1 MKITSFFSGI
11 FCFTAVFIALT
22 SANALA
28 SGTVAVY
35 TAAPQKLID
44 TLVPAFE
51 KQSGIK
57 VEIVKAGS
65 GELLNRLRAEKGRQT
80 ADVIWSVGGELVD
93 FNKEL
98 FISYTPESNDKINP
112 LLRPSKTWLPFTAI
126 VSVFLVNNQQLKGAN
141 VPKSWSDL
149 TKSTYKGRVSSARAD
164 KSGSSYIQLATVLQ
178 IYGDNDKGWN
188 TYQNMMANMVLS
200 NSSGAVPR
208 FVNDGEAAVGITL
221 EDAALRYK
229 LGGGP
234 VQIVYPSDGT
244 SLVPDA
250 MALVAN
256 GPNPSA
262 GKKFLDYM
270 ISKEAQSSVAA
281 IGRRPVR
288 VDVESVKELTPLNQI
303 KTIQYDLLW
312 AVENKKRL
320 VERWNDTLL
329 EVQ

>member
-1 MKITSFFSGI
+1 MKKAWLFLRVVLLSWTFM
-11 FCFTAVFIALT
+11 ALE
-22 SANALA
+22 SATALA
-28 SGTVAVY
+28 NGTVAVY

-98 FISYTPESNDKINP
+98 FVNYTPKDNDKINP
-112 LLRPSKTWLPFTAI
+112 QLRPSQTWLPFTAI
-126 VSVFLVNNQQLKGAN
+126 VSVFLVNNQQMKGAD

-149 TKSTYKGRVSSARAD
+149 TKSTYKGKISSARAD

-178 IYGDNDKGWN
+178 IYGDNDKGWD
-188 TYQNMMANMVLS
+188 TYKNLMTNMVLS

-262 GKKFLDYM
+262 GKQFLDYM

-288 VDVESVKELTPLNQI
+288 LDVESVKELTPLNEI

>member
-1 MKITSFFSGI
+1 MLFIKRLSKIFLA
-11 FCFTAVFIALT
+11 TACMLT
-22 SANALA
+22 L
-28 SGTVAVY
+28 GTGAWAAGAVAVY
-35 TAAPQKLID
+35 TAAPQELID
-44 TLVPAFE
+44 ALVPLFE
-51 KQSGIK
+51 KNSGIK

-65 GELLNRLRAEKGRQT
+65 GELLNRLKAEKGRQT

-98 FISYTPESNDKINP
+98 FVNYVPKDNDKINP
-112 LLRPSKTWLPFTAI
+112 QLRPSKTWLPFTAI
-126 VSVFLVNNQQLKGAN
+126 VSVFLVNTQQMDAGAM
-141 VPKSWSDL
+141 PKSWKDL
-149 TKSTYKGRVSSARAD
+149 TQASMRGMISSARAD

-178 IYGDNDKGWN
+178 IYGDNDQGWDLYKG
-188 TYQNMMANMVLS
+188 MMANMVLS

-250 MALVAN
+250 MALVNN
-256 GPNPSA
+256 GPNPDA
-262 GKKFLDYM
+262 GKQFLDFM
-270 ISKEAQSSVAA
+270 ISKEAQSVVAS

-288 VDVESVKELTPLNQI
+288 VDVDSVKELTPLTQI
-303 KTIQYDLLW
+303 KTIDYNLLW

-320 VERWNDTLL
+320 LERWNDTLL

>member
-1 MKITSFFSGI
+1 MK
-11 FCFTAVFIALT
+11 LT
-22 SANALA
+22 STLARQCVLIAALVVWCLGQPVA
-28 SGTVAVY
+28 AETVSVY
-35 TAAPQKLID
+35 TAAPQELID
-44 TLVPAFE
+44 KLVPAFE
-51 KQSGIK
+51 QHSGIK
-57 VEIVKAGS
+57 VEIVKGGS
-65 GELLNRLRAEKGRQT
+65 GELLNRLKAEKGRQT

-98 FISYTPESNDKINP
+98 FADYTPQENDKINP
-112 LLRPSKTWLPFTAI
+112 LLRPSPTWLPFTAI
-126 VSVFLVNNQQLKGAN
+126 VSVFLVNEQQLQGSN
-141 VPKSWSDL
+141 VPGSWADL
-149 TKSTYKGRVSSARAD
+149 TKSSYQGRISSARAD

-178 IYGDNDKGWN
+178 IYGDNDKGWDL
-188 TYQNMMANMVLS
+188 YKNMMANMVLS

-234 VQIVYPSDGT
+234 VRIVYPSDGT

-256 GPNPSA
+256 GPNPAA
-262 GKKFLDYM
+262 GKRFLDYM
-270 ISKEAQSSVAA
+270 ISREAQSSVAA

-288 VDVESVKELTPLNQI
+288 TDVESARELTPLSQI

-320 VERWNDTLL
+320 MERWNDTLL

>member
-1 MKITSFFSGI
+1 
-11 FCFTAVFIALT
+11 
-22 SANALA
+22 
-28 SGTVAVY
+28 
-35 TAAPQKLID
+35 
-44 TLVPAFE
+44 
-51 KQSGIK
+51 
-57 VEIVKAGS
+57 
-65 GELLNRLRAEKGRQT
+65 
-80 ADVIWSVGGELVD
+80 
-93 FNKEL
+93 
-98 FISYTPESNDKINP
+98 
-112 LLRPSKTWLPFTAI
+112 
-126 VSVFLVNNQQLKGAN
+126 
-141 VPKSWSDL
+141 
-149 TKSTYKGRVSSARAD
+149 
-164 KSGSSYIQLATVLQ
+164 VLQ
-178 IYGDNDKGWN
+178 IYGDNDKGWD
-188 TYQNMMANMVLS
+188 TYKNLMANMVLS

-262 GKKFLDYM
+262 GKQFLDYM

-288 VDVESVKELTPLNQI
+288 LDVESVKELTPLNQI